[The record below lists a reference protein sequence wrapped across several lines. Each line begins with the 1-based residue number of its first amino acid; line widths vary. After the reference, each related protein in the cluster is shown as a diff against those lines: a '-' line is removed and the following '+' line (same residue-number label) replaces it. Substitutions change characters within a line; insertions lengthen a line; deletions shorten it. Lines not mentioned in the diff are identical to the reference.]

1 MSGCMILYFLFS
13 FFQNKY
19 FIHLLSNRTKNY
31 NSAYNSTLCKI
42 DTLTL
47 VIKRNGR
54 NCNVRQNEQQTKK
67 TSRPQNVILLLV
79 QQHRTDAF
87 PLKFILLAVLV
98 CFSKYFTCSRCF
110 SRSRCFSLLPLDSLS
125 CITWYIVAWSFAEW
139 ESRSTCFRTVDVSNE
154 KKKMSQNH
162 FHFEIRSLQV
172 WIEVVIIIIFY
183 R

>member
-1 MSGCMILYFLFS
+1 MRKNANVMSGCMILYFLFS

-42 DTLTL
+42 GTLTL

-98 CFSKYFTCSRCF
+98 CFSKYYHVFTV
-110 SRSRCFSLLPLDSLS
+110 LLTQSMFFPPA
-125 CITWYIVAWSFAEW
+125 TGFAVLYHVVH
-139 ESRSTCFRTVDVSNE
+139 CC
-154 KKKMSQNH
+154 
-162 FHFEIRSLQV
+162 
-172 WIEVVIIIIFY
+172 VVIC
-183 R
+183 